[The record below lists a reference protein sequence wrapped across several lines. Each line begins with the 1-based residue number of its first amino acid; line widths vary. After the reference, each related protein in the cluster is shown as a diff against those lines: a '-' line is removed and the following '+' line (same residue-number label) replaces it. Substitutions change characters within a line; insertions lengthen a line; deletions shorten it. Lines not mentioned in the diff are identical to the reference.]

1 MLKKIQHTLLLRYPL
16 LWNMRIIPVLGIVL
30 LLNIIYF
37 VAGYLSGNIDFSEYN
52 NIYRYDDTETIAV
65 VFAVFTSILV
75 LTGWLYFY
83 FRNNAFK
90 SFYPIG
96 KNQLFAEWLLCLV
109 ICVANFAYSVSFFF
123 GLDTGKKSYFSE
135 AEFSRRIDIIS
146 MASVFAQGGIADD
159 GLYYV
164 KLGGREVERR
174 RDYTI
179 FKGRRYPLDSY
190 INKAHTRFSYQDYM
204 KDSLNNFRVKSW
216 LADGRKD
223 SLIGLMKEL
232 ESIAKSH
239 NAKGNISPERWA
251 DLVYHPKHFREKV
264 IVGREEMFSDYIDQ
278 SDMDEDVINRSVIE
292 DTLSNTVKIVGNT
305 RYVYPRNYVPLRQLE
320 NGYEQLSETYTN
332 PSASVFAC
340 MTFLICGVV
349 TSLLIFS
356 FRVTSA
362 RSWIVTLISFGSL
375 ALVSSIL
382 VIVAN
387 NLLRHFQLTVYF
399 GFWLVIIT
407 GCLIYYYSK
416 TEKKGLSMG
425 ALNLLL
431 WLLPFVLPVI
441 HAITT
446 ELLTGARYQGGFIS
460 YRERSDYELWV
471 DHNAAVFILLCL
483 AAFII
488 FMFFFTRSI
497 RRWKGLAEA

>member
-96 KNQLFAEWLLCLV
+96 KNHLFAEWLLCMV

-146 MASVFAQGGIADD
+146 MASVFAQGGMKDD
-159 GLYYV
+159 GLYYIIQ
-164 KLGGREVERR
+164 GGREVERR
-174 RDYTI
+174 RDYTT
-179 FKGRRYPLDSY
+179 FKGKRYPLDSY
-190 INKAHTRFSYQDYM
+190 VNKSHTRFSYQFNL
-204 KDSLNNFRVKSW
+204 KDSLNDLRVKSW

-223 SLIGLMKEL
+223 SLVWLMREFEAIARSHK
-232 ESIAKSH
+232 AKS
-239 NAKGNISPERWA
+239 NISPEKWA
-251 DLVYHPKHFREKV
+251 DLVYHPKDFREKT
-264 IVGREEMFSDYIDQ
+264 IVGREEMFSDYLDR
-278 SDMDEDVINRSVIE
+278 STMEEDVINQSVIE
-292 DTLSNTVKIVGNT
+292 DTLSNIVKIVGDT

-320 NGYEQLSETYTN
+320 NGYEQISDTYTN

-340 MTFLICGVV
+340 MTFLICGVI

-399 GFWLVIIT
+399 GFWLIIVI
-407 GCLIYYYSK
+407 GCLIYFYSK
-416 TEKKGLSMG
+416 TEKKGLGMA

-431 WLLPFVLPVI
+431 WLLPFVLPVLHVI
-441 HAITT
+441 AKEI
-446 ELLTGARYQGGFIS
+446 LMGARYQNGFIG
-460 YRERSDYELWV
+460 YEEKSCYEMWV
-471 DHNAAVFILLCL
+471 DANVVSFILICL